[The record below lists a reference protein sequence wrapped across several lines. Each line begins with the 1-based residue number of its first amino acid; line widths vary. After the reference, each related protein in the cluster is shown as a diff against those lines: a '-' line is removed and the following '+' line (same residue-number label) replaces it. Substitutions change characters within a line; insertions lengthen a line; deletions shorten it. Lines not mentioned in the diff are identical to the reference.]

1 MPRKR
6 KSTGGAA
13 PSTQAKRAKKRLAA
27 QGKLTL
33 QNSETQETKQTR
45 EGMIFYPFKL
55 FTINFGIHVSDLTK
69 QNMFQN
75 TFIKVFSFER
85 ETFY

>member
-13 PSTQAKRAKKRLAA
+13 PSTQAKRAKKRLTA

-33 QNSETQETKQTR
+33 QNSETQETKQPR
-45 EGMIFYPFKL
+45 EGMIVYPFKL
-55 FTINFGIHVSDLTK
+55 FTINFVIHASDLTK
-69 QNMFQN
+69 QNMFQI
-75 TFIKVFSFER
+75 TFIKVFSFQR
-85 ETFY
+85 KSLY

>member
-13 PSTQAKRAKKRLAA
+13 PSTQGKRAKKRLTA

-33 QNSETQETKQTR
+33 QNSETQKTKQPR
-45 EGMIFYPFKL
+45 EGMVFYPFKL
-55 FTINFGIHVSDLTK
+55 FTIYFGIHVSDLTK

-75 TFIKVFSFER
+75 TFFKVFSFQQK
-85 ETFY
+85 TLY